1 MAQFDFAGS
10 QALQGGVVRYTFGGA
25 DANAVVAAVG
35 EYFARRG
42 YSLEEGTPVN
52 GTYGKGNA
60 AGRALLGGFATR
72 FKFKVAVYSGEGAGV
87 LDFSKGMSG
96 AVGGAMGAAKMTKE
110 FTTIQEELKAL

>member
-1 MAQFDFAGS
+1 MAQFVCAGI
-10 QALQGGVVRYTFGGA
+10 QALSGGGVRYTFEGA

-52 GTYGKGNA
+52 GMYGKGSA
-60 AGRALLGGFATR
+60 TGRALLGAFVTR
-72 FKFKVAVYSGEGAGV
+72 FKFKVAVYSGEGVAV
-87 LDFSKGMSG
+87 LDFSKAMSG
-96 AVGGAMGAAKMTKE
+96 AAGGAIGAAKMTKE

>member
-1 MAQFDFAGS
+1 M
-10 QALQGGVVRYTFGGA
+10 RYTFEGA

-52 GTYGKGNA
+52 GMYGKGSA
-60 AGRALLGGFATR
+60 AGRALLGGFSTR
-72 FKFKVAVYSGEGAGV
+72 FKFKVAVYTGQGVTV

-96 AVGGAMGAAKMTKE
+96 AVGGAIGAAKMTKE
-110 FTTIQEELKAL
+110 FKTIQEELKAL

>member
-10 QALQGGVVRYTFGGA
+10 QALNGGGVRYTFKGA

-52 GTYGKGNA
+52 GTYGKGSA
-60 AGRALLGGFATR
+60 AGRALLGGFTTR
-72 FKFKVAVYSGEGAGV
+72 FKFKAAVYSGQGVAV

-96 AVGGAMGAAKMTKE
+96 AAGGAMGAAKMTKE
-110 FTTIQEELKAL
+110 FKTIQEELKAL